1 VPASMRDVAALA
13 GVSQRTVSNVVN
25 NYVHVKPET
34 RRKVLD
40 AIEQLRYRPNILAQ
54 RLRQGRTGLVALAVP
69 EIAAPYFAE
78 LADHIQRL
86 AHKRGV
92 TLLIDQTGGERERE
106 RLVLQGYRTHM
117 IDGLILSP
125 LSIEVQ
131 DLADPHLDFP
141 IVLLGE
147 SIAGGPFLHVSVD
160 NVAAARQATEHL
172 IQTGRR
178 RIAAIG
184 APRDNSPMGPAIR
197 RLTGFAEAAEAAGV
211 PSSLR
216 YSPQA
221 WTRREGYRIGKQ
233 IIEARADVDSVFCFN
248 DLLALGAMKAF
259 ADLGVRV
266 PADMAVVGW
275 DDIEE
280 AAYSSPGL
288 TSIAPDKEEIART
301 AVDGI
306 LACLAGLP
314 AGGGD
319 VTAAHQLVTRES
331 SVGASSDSCAPG
343 PEKPGSRPPDQD
355 DKQPGGG
362 RAEADPGVS
371 STPP

>member
-1 VPASMRDVAALA
+1 MPANMRDVAALA

-78 LADHIQRL
+78 LADHVQRL
-86 AHKRGV
+86 AQERGV
-92 TLLIDQTGGERERE
+92 TLLIDQTGGDRERE
-106 RLVLQGYRTHM
+106 RLVLQGFQTHV

-125 LSIEVQ
+125 LSIDAE
-131 DLADPHLDFP
+131 DLADHQLDFP
-141 IVLLGE
+141 VVLLGE

-160 NVAAARQATEHL
+160 NVAAARMATNHL
-172 IQTGRR
+172 IETGRR
-178 RIAAIG
+178 RIAAVG
-184 APRDNSPMGPAIR
+184 APGDNSPIGPAAR
-197 RLTGFAEAAEAAGV
+197 RIAGFGEATEAAGL
-211 PSSLR
+211 PSDLR
-216 YSPQA
+216 YTPEA
-221 WTRREGYRIGKQ
+221 WTRREGYRIGQQ
-233 IIEARADVDSVFCFN
+233 IIETGADVDSVFCFN

-259 ADLGVRV
+259 ADLGVRI
-266 PADMAVVGW
+266 PEEIAVVGW

-280 AAYSSPGL
+280 AAFSSPGL

-306 LACLAGLP
+306 LARLAGDRD
-314 AGGGD
+314 GVGE
-319 VTAAHQLVTRES
+319 VTASHALVTRGS
-331 SVGASSDSCAPG
+331 SIIS
-343 PEKPGSRPPDQD
+343 
-355 DKQPGGG
+355 
-362 RAEADPGVS
+362 
-371 STPP
+371 

>member
-1 VPASMRDVAALA
+1 MPASMRDVAALA

-40 AIEQLRYRPNILAQ
+40 AIEQLHYRPNILAQ

-86 AHKRGV
+86 AHERGV

-106 RLVLQGYRTHM
+106 RLVLQGYQTHI

-125 LSIEVQ
+125 LSIDVQ
-131 DLADPHLDFP
+131 DLADPALDFP

-160 NVAAARQATEHL
+160 NVAAARLATEHL
-172 IQTGRR
+172 IQIGRR

-184 APRDNSPMGPAIR
+184 APRESSPMGPAIR
-197 RLTGFAEAAEAAGV
+197 RLTGFAETTEAAGL
-211 PSSLR
+211 PSSLQ
-216 YSPQA
+216 YAPPV
-221 WTRREGYRIGKQ
+221 WTRREGYRVGRQ
-233 IIEARADVDSVFCFN
+233 IIETHADADSVFCFN

-266 PADMAVVGW
+266 PADIAVVGW

-280 AAYSSPGL
+280 AAYSSPRL

-306 LACLAGLP
+306 LACLSGLP
-314 AGGGD
+314 DGGGD
-319 VTAAHQLVTRES
+319 VTAAHQLITRES
-331 SVGASSDSCAPG
+331 SVGASADSCAPG
-343 PEKPGSRPPDQD
+343 HGKPGSRPPGQD
-355 DKQPGGG
+355 DKQPGCG
-362 RAEADPGVS
+362 RAAAGPGVS

>member
-1 VPASMRDVAALA
+1 MRDVAALA

-34 RRKVLD
+34 RRRVLD
-40 AIEQLRYRPNILAQ
+40 AIEQLHYRPNILAQ

-78 LADHIQRL
+78 LADHIQQL
-86 AHKRGV
+86 AQQRGV

-106 RLVLQGYRTHM
+106 RLVLQGYQTHV

-125 LSIEVQ
+125 LSIDAE
-131 DLADPHLDFP
+131 DLADPALDFP

-160 NVAAARQATEHL
+160 NVAAARLATEHL
-172 IQTGRR
+172 IQIGRR

-184 APRDNSPMGPAIR
+184 APSDNSPMGPAIR
-197 RLTGFAEAAEAAGV
+197 RLAGFAEAAEAAGV

-221 WTRREGYRIGKQ
+221 WTRREGYRIAHQ
-233 IIEARADVDSVFCFN
+233 IIETNPDVDSVFCFN

-280 AAYSSPGL
+280 AAYASPGL

-306 LACLAGLP
+306 LTCLSGMPDTA
-314 AGGGD
+314 GD
-319 VTAAHQLVTRES
+319 VTAAHQLITRES

-343 PEKPGSRPPDQD
+343 QEKPCSRPHRHDEE
-355 DKQPGGG
+355 QPGRG
-362 RAEADPGVS
+362 RAG
-371 STPP
+371 